1 MLENLGGVSMT
12 PNVSVRTFKPRQQVF
27 SKEQPMARP
36 RFRCSFPVEQAKVLA
51 IVSAVVVVLGVG
63 LAQIIQGGMG
73 DLQGRAE
80 QLRTRN
86 TAVADENVRL
96 LAARAQLSSKAQVVA
111 LAKTKLHLFEPDQRQ
126 VRRM

>member
-1 MLENLGGVSMT
+1 MT

-27 SKEQPMARP
+27 SKEQPQARP
-36 RFRCSFPVEQAKVLA
+36 RFRCSFPVQQAKMLA
-51 IVSAVVVVLGVG
+51 VASAVLVVVGVG
-63 LAQIIQGGMG
+63 LTQIIQGRMSE
-73 DLQGRAE
+73 LQGRAE
-80 QLRTRN
+80 QLRARN

-111 LAKTKLHLFEPDQRQ
+111 LAKTKLLLFEPDQRQ

>member
-1 MLENLGGVSMT
+1 MV

-27 SKEQPMARP
+27 SKEQPQARP
-36 RFRCSFPVEQAKVLA
+36 RFRCSFSVEHLKMLA
-51 IVSAVVVVLGVG
+51 IVSVVLVVVGVG
-63 LAQIIQGGMG
+63 LTQVIQGRMG
-73 DLQGRAE
+73 DLLGRAE

-86 TAVADENVRL
+86 TTVADENVRL
-96 LAARAQLSSKAQVVA
+96 LATRAQLSSKEQVVA

>member
-1 MLENLGGVSMT
+1 MT

-27 SKEQPMARP
+27 SKEQPQARP
-36 RFRCSFPVEQAKVLA
+36 RNRFSFPAEQARMLA
-51 IVSAVVVVLGVG
+51 IASAVLVVLGLG
-63 LAQIIQGGMG
+63 LTMVIQGKMG

-80 QLRTRN
+80 QLRARN

>member
-1 MLENLGGVSMT
+1 MT

-27 SKEQPMARP
+27 SKEQSLARP
-36 RFRCSFPVEQAKVLA
+36 RFRCNFSFEQAKVLA
-51 IVSAVVVVLGVG
+51 IVLAVVVVLGVG
-63 LAQIIQGGMG
+63 LTQIIQGGMG

-80 QLRTRN
+80 QLRARN

>member
-1 MLENLGGVSMT
+1 MT

-27 SKEQPMARP
+27 SKEQSQARP
-36 RFRCSFPVEQAKVLA
+36 RFRCNFSFEQAKVLA

-63 LAQIIQGGMG
+63 LTQIIQGGMG